1 MPRFYPSIPF
11 DACYGS
17 VGNRTYYHWKGVPYY
32 KKKAFTDFPGTP
44 AQLEQAAV
52 HSRALAAWRSIPHE
66 TQLVWNELARPVRD
80 WAGGGCED
88 PGGRKVEEVCEGVWG
103 EVVT

>member
-44 AQLEQAAV
+44 AQLEQAAAETV
-52 HSRALAAWRSIPHE
+52 SSLAALPAK
-66 TQLVWNELARPVRD
+66 LAGRLLSALSGLALDSFRD
-80 WAGGGCED
+80 SED
-88 PGGRKVEEVCEGVWG
+88 LECLRR
-103 EVVT
+103 